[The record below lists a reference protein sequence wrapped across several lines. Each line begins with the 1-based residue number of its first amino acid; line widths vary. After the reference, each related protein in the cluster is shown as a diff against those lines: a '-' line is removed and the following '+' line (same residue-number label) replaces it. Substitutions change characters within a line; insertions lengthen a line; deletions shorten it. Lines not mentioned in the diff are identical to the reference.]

1 MRCVDPAVGSTDT
14 MLADA
19 FLAALSQVGITPL
32 HIAVLGHNSELL
44 AACLDEG
51 ADVALG
57 AAVRCCSR
65 RGIGTFVVVS
75 HCLMQGLS
83 PLHLAADVG
92 FEAGIQPLVERGA
105 VIDATDEV
113 RLVGR

>member
-1 MRCVDPAVGSTDT
+1 MKCVDPAVGCTDT
-14 MLADA
+14 TLADS
-19 FLAALSQVGITPL
+19 LIAALSQVGITPL